1 MLRIK
6 RPEDYPF
13 DGTVIKQNQYFNDLM
28 RMLRITLTKF
38 KETLTKQKKEK
49 VIQKVTLVVAKDF
62 FDW

>member
-1 MLRIK
+1 M
-6 RPEDYPF
+6 
-13 DGTVIKQNQYFNDLM
+13 IKQNQYFNDLM